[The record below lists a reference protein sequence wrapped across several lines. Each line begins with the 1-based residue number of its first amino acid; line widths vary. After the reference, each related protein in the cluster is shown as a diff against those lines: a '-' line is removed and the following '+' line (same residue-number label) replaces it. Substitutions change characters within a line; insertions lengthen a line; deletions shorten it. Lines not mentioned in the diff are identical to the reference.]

1 MKRVE
6 TGAAGAAPHFIGSWM
21 LDPPSLCRDII
32 DFFEANPALQRAGAT
47 AGGTN
52 TEVKKSTDIIMHPAA
67 ITTPGHE
74 SFAAY
79 FDGLFSC
86 YTDYLAQ
93 WPFVETILPRIEIGS
108 FNIQRYR
115 PGDHF
120 QRVHTERAAL
130 SGLHRVFAWMTYLND
145 VEDGGATYFPH
156 YDLSIQPAA
165 GKTLIWPAEWTH
177 AHAGEVLNAGVK
189 YIVTGWMH
197 FPFSPDDTRPET
209 STDDTR
215 PET

>member
-1 MKRVE
+1 MKRIDLPD
-6 TGAAGAAPHFIGSWM
+6 AGQNPNFIGTWM
-21 LDPPSLCRDII
+21 LEPPALCDDIVT
-32 DFFEANPALQRAGAT
+32 FFEAHPGLQRAGAT

-52 TEVKKSTDIIMHPAA
+52 ADVKKSTDIVIPPAA
-67 ITTPGHE
+67 IAEPGNE
-74 SFAAY
+74 LFRNY
-79 FDGLFSC
+79 FDALFGC

-93 WPFVETILPRIEIGS
+93 WPFIETFLPRIEIGS
-108 FNIQRYR
+108 FNIQRYQ

-120 QRVHTERAAL
+120 QRIHTERASL

-156 YDLSIQPAA
+156 YDLAVQPEA

-177 AHAGEVLNAGVK
+177 AHAGQVLNSGVK

-197 FPFSPDDTRPET
+197 FPFASD
-209 STDDTR
+209 
-215 PET
+215 